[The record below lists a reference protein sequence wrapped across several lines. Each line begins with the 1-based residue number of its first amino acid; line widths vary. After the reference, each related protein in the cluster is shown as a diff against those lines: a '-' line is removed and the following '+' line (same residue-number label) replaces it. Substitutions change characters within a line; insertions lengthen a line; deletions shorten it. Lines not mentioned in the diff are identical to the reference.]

1 MSRST
6 GLLITV
12 PALLL
17 LALVHS
23 AGPARASEKEVMED
37 VTVKKGD
44 TVKEVSTAWGD
55 VLVEGE
61 VEEYV
66 RSGLGDIRIEGP
78 VGGDVQAGSGD
89 VYINAPVA
97 GDVKVGS
104 GDVELGPEARV
115 EGDVSCGG
123 GRLARAPSAVVVGV
137 ERAGI
142 SPEFNREV
150 SAGSSFPD
158 AAKWALMTLVLAAVG
173 VLATVVV
180 PRPLRAATRS
190 LELSPGRSL
199 VLGLGSLPA
208 AMILSVLL
216 AVTGV
221 GLVLLFLL
229 WPAYIALVLFGLFV
243 TAYFLGRKVVL
254 ATGRYRAGEALAAV
268 VGAVIVAAIYQIPIL
283 GGAVF
288 AALALVGAGAV
299 FSSLLSRWR
308 SSRPRPT
315 YTSYEDYVRDQPDA

>member
-1 MSRST
+1 MSRSA
-6 GLLITV
+6 GLLIAV

-17 LALVHS
+17 VALVHS
-23 AGPARASEKEVMED
+23 AGPVRASEKEVMED
-37 VTVKKGD
+37 VTVKQGD
-44 TVKEVSTAWGD
+44 TVREVSTAWGD

-89 VYINAPVA
+89 VYINAPIA

-104 GDVELGPEARV
+104 GDVELGPEARI

-123 GRLARAPSAVVVGV
+123 GRLARAPSAVVLGV

-142 SPEFNREV
+142 SPEFDSV
-150 SAGSSFPD
+150 DSGSSFPD
-158 AAKWALMTLVLAAVG
+158 TATWALMTLVLAAIA
-173 VLATVVV
+173 VLATIVV
-180 PRPLRAATRS
+180 PRPLRAATRN
-190 LELSPGRSL
+190 LELSPVRSL

-208 AMILSVLL
+208 AMVLSVLL
-216 AVTGV
+216 AITGV

-229 WPAYIALVLFGLFV
+229 WPAYLALVFFGLFV

-254 ATGRYRAGEALAAV
+254 ATGRYRAGDALAAV
-268 VGAVIVAAIYQIPIL
+268 VGAAIVAAAYQIPIL

-288 AALALVGAGAV
+288 AALALVGAGAA
-299 FSSLLSRWR
+299 FSSLLSRWH

-315 YTSYEDYVRDQPDA
+315 YASYEDYIRDRPDA

>member
-1 MSRST
+1 MSRSAR
-6 GLLITV
+6 LLITV

-17 LALVHS
+17 VALVHS

-37 VTVKKGD
+37 VMVKKGD

-66 RSGLGDIRIEGP
+66 RSGLGDIWIEGP

-104 GDVELGPEARV
+104 GDVELGPEARI
-115 EGDVSCGG
+115 EGDVSCGD
-123 GRLARAPSAVVVGV
+123 GRLARDPSAVVVGV

-142 SPEFNREV
+142 SPEFDTEDSV
-150 SAGSSFPD
+150 SIFPD
-158 AAKWALMTLVLAAVG
+158 TAKWALMTLVLTAVA

-190 LELSPGRSL
+190 LERSPGLSL
-199 VLGLGSLPA
+199 ALGLGSFPA

-216 AVTGV
+216 AITGV

-229 WPAYIALVLFGLFV
+229 WPVYLALVLFGLFV

-254 ATGRYRAGEALAAV
+254 ATGRYRAGDALAAV
-268 VGAVIVAAIYQIPIL
+268 IGAVIVAAAYQIPVL

-288 AALALVGAGAV
+288 AALALVGAGAA
-299 FSSLLSRWR
+299 FLSLLSRWR
-308 SSRPRPT
+308 SSRPQPT
-315 YTSYEDYVRDQPDA
+315 YTSYEDYIRDQPDA

>member
-1 MSRST
+1 
-6 GLLITV
+6 
-12 PALLL
+12 
-17 LALVHS
+17 
-23 AGPARASEKEVMED
+23 
-37 VTVKKGD
+37 
-44 TVKEVSTAWGD
+44 
-55 VLVEGE
+55 
-61 VEEYV
+61 
-66 RSGLGDIRIEGP
+66 
-78 VGGDVQAGSGD
+78 
-89 VYINAPVA
+89 
-97 GDVKVGS
+97 
-104 GDVELGPEARV
+104 VELGPEARV

-137 ERAGI
+137 ERAGF

-158 AAKWALMTLVLAAVG
+158 TAKWALMTLVLAAVG
-173 VLATVVV
+173 VIATVVV

-288 AALALVGAGAV
+288 AALALVGAGAA
-299 FSSLLSRWR
+299 FSSLLSHWR

-315 YTSYEDYVRDQPDA
+315 YTSYEDYVRDQPDS

>member
-1 MSRST
+1 MRRFA

-17 LALVHS
+17 AALVLS
-23 AGPARASEKEVMED
+23 ANPARAFEKEVMED
-37 VTVKKGD
+37 VVVEKGD
-44 TVKEVSTAWGD
+44 TVEEVSTAWGD

-66 RSGLGDIRIEGP
+66 RTGLGDIEIEGP
-78 VGGDVQAGSGD
+78 VGGDVQTGSGD
-89 VYINAPVA
+89 VYINALVK

-104 GDVELGPEARV
+104 GNVYLGPEARV

-123 GRLARAPSAVVVGV
+123 GRLESHPSAVVIGA
-137 ERAGI
+137 ERAGF
-142 SPEFNREV
+142 SPELGGEGSGV
-150 SAGSSFPD
+150 SLD
-158 AAKWALMTLVLAAVG
+158 AAGWALMTLVLAAVA
-173 VLATVVV
+173 VLATVAL

-208 AMILSVLL
+208 AIILSILL
-216 AVTGV
+216 AITGV

-229 WPAYIALVLFGLFV
+229 WPAYLALVFFGLFV

-254 ATGRYRAGEALAAV
+254 ATGRYRAGDALAAA
-268 VGAVIVAAIYQIPIL
+268 VGAVLVAAAYQIPIF
-283 GGAVF
+283 GGLVF
-288 AALALVGAGAV
+288 AVLALIGAGAA
-299 FSSLLSRWR
+299 FSALLSRR
-308 SSRPRPT
+308 DPGVPRPS
-315 YTSYEDYVRDQPDA
+315 YASYEDYLKGRRDA